1 MVRLP
6 AQPLYFIYKGY
17 EYERNK
23 KIREWSGCLLSHYIS
38 SIKVMSMKE
47 IKKIREHILCAL
59 VGETGFEQWKVLIY
73 LVASS

>member
-6 AQPLYFIYKGY
+6 AQPLYFVYKGY
-17 EYERNK
+17 EYEKN
-23 KIREWSGCLLSHYIS
+23 
-38 SIKVMSMKE
+38 
-47 IKKIREHILCAL
+47 KKIREHILCAL